1 MFFLIPMIV
10 IITLILIYHKIF
22 QNNPSSKVGYVLFLI
37 PISVF
42 IIAIDVITNGMISNL
57 LNFNFFETS
66 FYLLLIPFLI
76 ITISII
82 ISFISSLNLKVS

>member
-1 MFFLIPMIV
+1 MFFLIPIIV
-10 IITLILIYHKIF
+10 IITLILIYHKIL

-76 ITISII
+76 ITISI
-82 ISFISSLNLKVS
+82 L